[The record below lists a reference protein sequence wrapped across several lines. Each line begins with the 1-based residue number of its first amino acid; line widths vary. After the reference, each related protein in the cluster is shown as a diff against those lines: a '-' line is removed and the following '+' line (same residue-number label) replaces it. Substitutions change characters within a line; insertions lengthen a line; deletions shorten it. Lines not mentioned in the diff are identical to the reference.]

1 MRHQDDELQS
11 ILEPAR
17 MSTETNVDHMQAV
30 RQRMLHQARASLAH
44 PHRAAVHWTVALL
57 AVVAV
62 SAGGLA
68 ATQTGRDLIGWV
80 FTPVRGAPVND
91 GKPSD
96 SKEELN
102 ASGTEQVE
110 EIQDWQAE
118 IDAIR
123 KAGGGHLRGLTELPN
138 ILDFTMEYI
147 ILYWIDYELSDGSL
161 RTIQDDPSERQA
173 KNMRL
178 AEILELRNAG
188 AGQLVTHNPEPIG
201 MGRYII
207 RFELSDGSTVNVETK
222 YPPGTLAERK
232 AIFAEAQELHNRR
245 EFVVLGRPY
254 YSAECDSVIGKLR
267 FTLADGRTV
276 CLGGVVPPD
285 RLTPDRQYAM
295 SPSSGFTKEEIAR
308 QDRLAEWDRIA
319 QAGGGRLLNLFER
332 PWLYGAGYPLGHY
345 IVGYYIEYVLGSG
358 ETQKVAAGAL
368 TEGQAANMRIDELW
382 ALRDAGAGQIVEEL
396 PSRLP
401 LGLGRFLIR
410 FELSDGST
418 VDVETYYPPGT
429 RAEREAIF
437 AEGMELLKK
446 GQFTIFKLEGE
457 PESPTGSQLM
467 VFTLADGREVG
478 FSGRV
483 PLEMLTPHGK
493 LTAPDS
499 AEDRGQ

>member
-1 MRHQDDELQS
+1 MRREDDELQS

-44 PHRAAVHWTVALL
+44 PHRTAVRWTIGLL
-57 AVVAV
+57 VVVAV

-68 ATQTGRDLIGWV
+68 ATRTGRDLIGWV
-80 FTPVRGAPVND
+80 FTPVSGNRVND

-96 SKEELN
+96 SSEESN
-102 ASGTEQVE
+102 ASGTKQGEGVQSWK
-110 EIQDWQAE
+110 DE

-123 KAGGGHLRGLTELPN
+123 ETGGGRLRGLTEIPK
-138 ILDFTMEYI
+138 ILDFTSYI
-147 ILYWIDYELSDGSL
+147 IVYWIDYELSDGSL
-161 RTIQDDPSERQA
+161 HTIQDHPSDRQA

-188 AGQLVTHNPEPIG
+188 AGQVVAYDPEDIG

-207 RFELSDGSTVNVETK
+207 RFELSDGSTVDVETK

-232 AIFAEAQELHNRR
+232 AIFAEARELYHRG
-245 EFVVLGRPY
+245 EFAVLR
-254 YSAECDSVIGKLR
+254 ADSDTELGVTGTLR
-267 FTLADGRTV
+267 ITLADGRTV
-276 CLGGVVPPD
+276 CLRGIVPSD
-285 RLTPDRQYAM
+285 MLTPDGQQAM
-295 SPSSGFTKEEIAR
+295 SPSSEFTPEELVHR
-308 QDRLAEWDRIA
+308 DKMAEAEQIA
-319 QAGGGRLLNLFER
+319 QAGGGRLLNLFEK
-332 PWLYGAGYPLGHY
+332 PWLHGAGYPAGY
-345 IVGYYIEYVLGSG
+345 YMVGYYIEYLLSNG
-358 ETQKVAAGAL
+358 ETLRVSTSSL
-368 TEGQAANMRIDELW
+368 SERQAANMRIDELL
-382 ALRDAGAGQIVEEL
+382 ALRNAGAGEIVEHL

-418 VDVETYYPPGT
+418 VDVETHYPPGT

-437 AEGMELLKK
+437 AEVLELRKK
-446 GQFTIFKLEGE
+446 GEFSILRLEGE
-457 PESPTGSQLM
+457 PPSPTGAELM

-478 FSGRV
+478 VSGPV
-483 PLEMLTPHGK
+483 PLEMLTSDGK
-493 LTAPDS
+493 VTGPDN